1 MDISDTPVNADDQAH
16 PLDNTLASQATLWV
30 VRLTSGEA
38 TAEERQA
45 FRRWRDESPAHA
57 VALAEARRLWLAL
70 GPASEPARPRRS
82 SVWLR
87 IGRPTR
93 ISALAASI
101 AACAV
106 VAGYYVDVWRHDYVT
121 GAGETRAVALSDGT
135 HVLMSGRSALDVS
148 FKHGVRRVT
157 LVRGE
162 AYFEVVHDA
171 AQPFAVVAGDGEVR
185 DIGTAF
191 SVRRQGAGAAVV
203 VARGS
208 VEVDRD
214 SPGSAP
220 AMLTHDQ
227 AVAYAGVGP
236 AVVHPA
242 NAAQELSWVRGRLIL
257 ENRSLSDSV
266 GEINRYYGGH
276 LVLLNG
282 DVGARRINAVIDLNR
297 IDDWLAALDKT
308 HAAKVVRVGSL
319 VVLY

>member
-1 MDISDTPVNADDQAH
+1 MDISDTPLNTDDEAR
-16 PLDNTLASQATLWV
+16 PLDNSLASQATLWV
-30 VRLTSGEA
+30 VRLTSGET
-38 TAEERQA
+38 TAEELEA

-57 VALAEARRLWLAL
+57 AALAEARRLWLAL
-70 GPASEPARPRRS
+70 GAASEAARPRRS
-82 SVWLR
+82 AWSK

-93 ISALAASI
+93 IGALAASI

-106 VAGYYVDVWRHDYVT
+106 VAGHFIDVWRHDYVT
-121 GAGETRAVALSDGT
+121 GPGETRAVALSDGT

-148 FKHGVRRVT
+148 FKDGVRRVT

-171 AQPFAVVAGDGEVR
+171 ARPFAVVAGDGEVR

-191 SVRRQGAGAAVV
+191 SVRRQGEGAAVV

-208 VEVDRD
+208 VEVNRA
-214 SPGSAP
+214 SSGSAP
-220 AMLTHDQ
+220 AMLTQDQ
-227 AVAYAGVGP
+227 AVSYAGAGP
-236 AVVHPA
+236 AMVHAA

-276 LVLLNG
+276 VVLLNG